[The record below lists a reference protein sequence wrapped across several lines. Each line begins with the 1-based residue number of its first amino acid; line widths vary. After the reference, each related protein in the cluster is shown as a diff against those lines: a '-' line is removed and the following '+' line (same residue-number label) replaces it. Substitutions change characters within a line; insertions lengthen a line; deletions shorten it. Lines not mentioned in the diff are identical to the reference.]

1 MAKYR
6 MLRERLAATGDFDFE
21 PAPLASRDTIA
32 LAHDPA
38 YVDQFLG
45 GMLSPQV
52 MRRIGFPWSPG
63 LVART
68 CASVG
73 GTLAAARRA
82 LEAGWG
88 GTLAG
93 GTHHAF
99 YSEGSGF
106 CVFNDLVVAIRN
118 LRAERGLGRVAVIDL
133 DVHQGDGTAAMLA
146 GDPLCYTLSVH
157 GRHNF
162 PFHKQQS
169 TVDVELEDRCDDQTY
184 LRRLRDVLPALFA
197 FGPELVF
204 YQSGVDALA
213 VDTLGRL
220 SLTRAGL
227 AARDELVLSSVAR
240 ARVPLVLT
248 LGGGYANPIEE
259 TVAAHAQTF
268 GTAAKILGL
277 PH

>member
-6 MLRERLAATGDFDFE
+6 MLRERLTATGNFDFV

-38 YVDQFLG
+38 YVDHFLAG
-45 GMLSPQV
+45 TLSPQV

-82 LEAGWG
+82 LEVGWG

-99 YSEGSGF
+99 YGEGSGF

-118 LRAERGLGRVAVIDL
+118 LRAEYGLGRVTVIDL
-133 DVHQGDGTAAMLA
+133 DVHQGDGTAAMLTD
-146 GDPLCYTLSVH
+146 DPLSYTLSVH
-157 GRHNF
+157 GRNNF
-162 PFHKQQS
+162 PFRKQRS
-169 TVDVELEDRCDDQTY
+169 TVDVELEDGCDDEAY
-184 LRRLRDVLPALFA
+184 LTRLREVLPAAFA
-197 FGPELVF
+197 FRPELVF
-204 YQSGVDALA
+204 FQSGVDALA

-220 SLTRAGL
+220 SLTRKGL
-227 AARDELVLSSVAR
+227 ESRDELVLSSAVR
-240 ARVPLVLT
+240 AGVPVVLT
-248 LGGGYANPIEE
+248 LGGGYANPIED
-259 TVAAHAQTF
+259 TVTAHAQTF
-268 GTAAKILGL
+268 ELAAKILGM